1 MTVRRCDANKYDLA
15 VNLSASGPSVMIP
28 GGEYIFM
35 VEGTPTGATI
45 SLQMQSP
52 NGTWEDLSVYSGS
65 KVSATTLPYA
75 QTGIDLPA
83 GNIRMAATGGTP
95 TGLYAYLVGLG

>member
-1 MTVRRCDANKYDLA
+1 VTVRRCDSNSYTLA
-15 VNLSASGPSVMIP
+15 ANLSASGASVAIP

-35 VEGTPTGATI
+35 AEGTVTGATI
-45 SLQMQSP
+45 SLQIQSP

-65 KVSATTLPYA
+65 KVSATALPFA
-75 QTGIDLPA
+75 QTGVDLPA
-83 GNIRMAATGGTP
+83 CNVRMAATGGTP